1 MVGLVKT
8 ITTIPVKKFFTL
20 TLRTLERRLQ
30 DEFSDNPNGNRLIR
44 QIALLQIRQDLLAD
58 NQLRQT
64 PLKNL
69 VRQLY
74 FTVFQG
80 AVIDPWYV
88 YLLPRLGVYFTQQEC
103 FFFQKII
110 ELRLLQVMLVNKK
123 PVPVL
128 TSRSWMKSRPAVIL
142 LV

>member
-8 ITTIPVKKFFTL
+8 IITIPVKKFFTL

-30 DEFSDNPNGNRLIR
+30 DEFSDNPDGNRLIR
-44 QIALLQIRQDLLAD
+44 QIALLQIRQDLLTD

-69 VRQLY
+69 VRQL
-74 FTVFQG
+74 
-80 AVIDPWYV
+80 
-88 YLLPRLGVYFTQQEC
+88 YFTQQEC